1 MIALFQAKEP
11 PCDPLKQQHVFGA
24 VTMLSNECMR
34 DDNALVRRN
43 RVAGPVIQ
51 VALWRGLD

>member
-34 DDNALVRRN
+34 DDNALVRRCKLADSII
-43 RVAGPVIQ
+43 RT
-51 VALWRGLD
+51 L